1 MHDIDQVLLEEP
13 SITPGSG
20 GFEAEDTDVGEF
32 DGYELEDEEFGQDF
46 GQEIDQEIDQGF
58 EEAETVTG
66 ALGEDAEVELASQF
80 LEIGS
85 EHELEQF
92 LGDLLTTATAAAGSF
107 ARSREGRQIGGIL
120 KRAAGRVLPVL
131 GRAAGRVAGGAIAGL
146 TGGSATRYRRAGA
159 RMGGALGDLAR
170 RGFGLELEGLSAED
184 QEFEVARNFVRFGHA
199 AIRDSVRRSGTA
211 PAGQVA
217 QRAAVAAARRFAPG
231 LVTERVLSGPPLP
244 RWSSTV
250 AANHQTSRPARPGS
264 CPACGSPDRP
274 TSGRWEMRGNTI
286 VLSGH

>member
-32 DGYELEDEEFGQDF
+32 DRDF
-46 GQEIDQEIDQGF
+46 DRDF
-58 EEAETVTG
+58 EETDTG
-66 ALGEDAEVELASQF
+66 TAALGEDTEVQLATQF

-92 LGDLLTTATAAAGSF
+92 LGDLLRTATTAAGSF

-131 GRAAGRVAGGAIAGL
+131 GRAAGRAAGGALAGV
-146 TGGSATRYRRAGA
+146 TGGSAGRYRRTGA
-159 RMGGALGDLAR
+159 RVGGALGDLAR

-184 QEFEVARNFVRFGHA
+184 QEFEVARGFVRFGHA
-199 AIRDSVRRSGTA
+199 AIRDSMRRSGTA
-211 PAGQVA
+211 PAGQVT
-217 QRAAVAAARRFAPG
+217 QRAAAAAGRRLAPG
-231 LVTERVLSGPPLP
+231 LVTERVLGGPPLP
-244 RWSSTV
+244 RWSPTV
-250 AANHQTSRPARPGS
+250 TANHSTPRASRPAS
-264 CPACGSPDRP
+264 CPACGSPARP
-274 TSGRWEMRGNTI
+274 TRGSWEMRDNTI
-286 VLSGH
+286 VLYGR